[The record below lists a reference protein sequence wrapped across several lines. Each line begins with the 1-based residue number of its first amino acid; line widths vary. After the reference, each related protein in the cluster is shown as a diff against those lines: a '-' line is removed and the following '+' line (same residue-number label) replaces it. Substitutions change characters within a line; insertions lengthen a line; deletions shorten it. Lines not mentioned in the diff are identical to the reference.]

1 MKRPIDYK
9 PKYSLSIF
17 YLSQIMSKRDLDTLI
32 RKYVQA
38 KIIGWKKTIREKGW
52 KETIREK

>member
-17 YLSQIMSKRDLDTLI
+17 YLKRIMSKRDFDNLI
-32 RKYVQA
+32 KKYIEE
-38 KIIGWKKTIREKGW
+38 KITTWKKVIKEK
-52 KETIREK
+52 